1 MPNVRSYT
9 RPSDGVHV
17 RGHWRNLSSAATGSG
32 IAGFLVAIAALA
44 ILGQVDGHSSAAPG
58 SALAAPVSATSHAS
72 RLGAGGRIVQVS
84 SHRDAGLAD
93 AEAAQL
99 RRRGLPAGVL
109 LSERYRPLQS
119 GYRVVYVGPYPS
131 TAAGEPLPPG
141 SPPPCPEAW
150 SAMSTL
156 GDRRPM
162 LWVQVAGGRRGWDG
176 AATHGVVT
184 P

>member
-9 RPSDGVHV
+9 RPSDGVRV
-17 RGHWRNLSSAATGSG
+17 RGHWRNSPSASVAGSG
-32 IAGFLVAIAALA
+32 IAGVAVVIAVLA
-44 ILGQVDGHSSAAPG
+44 ILGQGMDGHSSAAPG

-109 LSERYRPLQS
+109 LSDRYRPFQS
-119 GYRVVYVGPYPS
+119 GYHVVYVGPYPS
-131 TAAGEPLPPG
+131 TAAGRATAARVASTLPG
-141 SPPPCPEAW
+141 SLVRDVYA
-150 SAMSTL
+150 
-156 GDRRPM
+156 R
-162 LWVQVAGGRRGWDG
+162 
-176 AATHGVVT
+176 
-184 P
+184 